1 MTEDHLTE
9 VAVKVIDQQ
18 CSFRDFGSG
27 KPSNRMKAFRHLNIV
42 KLFEVTDT
50 SESLFLIVEHL
61 NEGDIFGYLE
71 DDSCLT

>member
-9 VAVKVIDQQ
+9 VAVKVINQQ
-18 CSFRDFGSG
+18 CSSRDFGSG
-27 KPSNRMKAFRHLNIV
+27 KPSNCMKAFRHLNIV

-50 SESLFLIVEHL
+50 SESLFPIVEHL